1 MIKFNVVSV
10 EAVDEMDELVFKV
23 ECFDNHTATVNLIQT
38 VHTLESWTELSEN
51 VAKAIAILKLDIE

>member
-23 ECFDNHTATVNLIQT
+23 ECFDNNTATVNLIQT